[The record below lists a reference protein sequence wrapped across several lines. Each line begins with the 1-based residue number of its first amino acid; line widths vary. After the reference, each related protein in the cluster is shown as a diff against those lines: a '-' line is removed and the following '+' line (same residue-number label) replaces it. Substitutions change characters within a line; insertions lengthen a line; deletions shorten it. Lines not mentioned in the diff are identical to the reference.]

1 MKAEDLINNNAL
13 SNTIVGSGQKVV
25 YVEIAL
31 TAINMARIEER
42 TIAESNQWIS
52 VEDELPSLQDN
63 VLLLI
68 NGFPVIG
75 LGESV
80 NDKCLGVEYWARIPQ
95 LSKDNIMN
103 NSNNE
108 PETVTFTVQKG
119 QTNCDN
125 CKFKSLC
132 YDANIELVHLLKCNV
147 YDLNSITEVER
158 QK

>member
-1 MKAEDLINNNAL
+1 MKTLED
-13 SNTIVGSGQKVV
+13 K
-25 YVEIAL
+25 
-31 TAINMARIEER
+31 IEEEATR
-42 TIAESNQWIS
+42 RFPDVSDHIVTEDEMKSDAFISGAKWALVNQWIS

-75 LGESV
+75 LGENV

-95 LSKDNIMN
+95 LPKYTIMN

-119 QTNCDN
+119 QTNCDV